1 MNLNQIILPLQVF
14 NTLSVKT
21 TSVFVFVYGNLS
33 GFTFLPARCTIWIY
47 QKYYF
52 QKLFILIEILFEL
65 FRIIASIFIWLSPQ
79 CLKPIKETQNG
90 RLIRPWRPITMDN
103 HACWTMTI
111 FDWILRICGFL
122 QWTKIIWFKPTWPKW
137 SKPAFSRSY
146 DQ

>member
-90 RLIRPWRPITMDN
+90 RLIRPWRPIIMDN
-103 HACWTMTI
+103 HAI
-111 FDWILRICGFL
+111 SL